1 MLDLRLINVGS
12 LNTNTINKSKNI
24 MAKLSINIFIL
35 MIICAVTSC
44 QTNRNDVLAIGKKA
58 IVPSQTGKNITM
70 LYSDSTYL
78 KIKLEAPE
86 MLMYNK
92 NVKEP
97 MTILPKGL
105 YVIFYDSKEKPATTL
120 KGNYGVRYE
129 TSQRMEIKY
138 NVEVVNEKGEKL
150 NTEKLVW
157 DERKQKITTD
167 AFVTITTNKEV
178 IMGNGLEANQD
189 FSRYEIK
196 EVTGKIRIN
205 DNEL

>member
-1 MLDLRLINVGS
+1 
-12 LNTNTINKSKNI
+12 

-44 QTNRNDVLAIGKKA
+44 QTNRNDVLAIGKKS